1 MKKTGT
7 GIPAVLLCLA
17 FLFACVCLSA
27 CVRQPAEAGE
37 EAESVQ
43 KTEVN
48 ETPGTEQ
55 DQASENATE
64 GSEKSEQAQASENAA
79 EESEETKQETARRI
93 RVTAGET
100 VVVYELNDSQ
110 AARDLWEQLP
120 LTVEAEDY
128 STNEKIFYPPEE
140 LDAGD
145 APLASGGAGVLAYYA
160 PWGDIVMFY
169 DSFGE
174 NGSLYEL
181 GRAVSGSEAVGEIS
195 GTVQIEQE

>member
-1 MKKTGT
+1 MKRTGT

-27 CVRQPAEAGE
+27 CERQPAEAGG
-37 EAESVQ
+37 EAGSVQ
-43 KTEVN
+43 EAEVN
-48 ETPGTEQ
+48 ETSGTEQ
-55 DQASENATE
+55 SEM
-64 GSEKSEQAQASENAA
+64 SESAA
-79 EESEETKQETARRI
+79 EESTETEQETARRI

-140 LDAGD
+140 LDTDG
-145 APLASGGAGVLAYYA
+145 APPASGGAGVLAYYA
-160 PWGDIVMFY
+160 PWGDVVMFY

-181 GRAVSGSEAVGEIS
+181 GRAVSGIESIGEIS

>member
-17 FLFACVCLSA
+17 FLFAYVCLSA
-27 CVRQPAEAGE
+27 CVRHPAEAGE

-55 DQASENATE
+55 DQASENAAE

-100 VVVYELNDSQ
+100 VVVYEL
-110 AARDLWEQLP
+110 
-120 LTVEAEDY
+120 
-128 STNEKIFYPPEE
+128 
-140 LDAGD
+140 
-145 APLASGGAGVLAYYA
+145 
-160 PWGDIVMFY
+160 
-169 DSFGE
+169 
-174 NGSLYEL
+174 